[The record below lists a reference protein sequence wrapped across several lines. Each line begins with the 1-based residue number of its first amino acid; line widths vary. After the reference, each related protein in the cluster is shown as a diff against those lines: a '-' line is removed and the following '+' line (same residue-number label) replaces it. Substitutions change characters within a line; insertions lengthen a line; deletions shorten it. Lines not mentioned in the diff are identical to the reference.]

1 MRHAAPYFLLG
12 VLALL
17 VWFLLRRCHGRTA
30 VVAREFLLAFPIILL
45 YFIARGLADANPTA
59 AAEHAEAIIGI
70 ERGLGLFREPDVQR
84 LAGSGW
90 WIRIFNW
97 IYIFGHWPVV
107 AITFLW
113 LAACHRERLPRYR
126 DALFISGAIG
136 IVIFTLLPVSPPR
149 FMPAFGFIDPILLRN
164 PAYRVLQPSA
174 LTNPYAAMPSLHL
187 GWNLLMGIAVIRESR
202 NRFARLFGV
211 IMPGAMFC
219 AIVVT
224 ANHYFLDGLV
234 GVAIALLALAL
245 TDSMGNR
252 KLAGTEAPASGGG
265 GDDRGP
271 RRSSS
276 DSHEA

>member
-1 MRHAAPYFLLG
+1 MQRAAPYLLAG

-17 VWFLLRRCHGRTA
+17 VRFVLRRFHGRTV

-45 YFIARGLADANPTA
+45 YFIARGLADANPVEA
-59 AAEHAEAIIGI
+59 AQHAEAIIGI
-70 ERGLGLFREPDVQR
+70 ERGLGIFREPDVQR

-90 WIRIFNW
+90 GIRIFNW

-107 AITFLW
+107 AVTFLW

-136 IVIFTLLPVSPPR
+136 VVIFTLLPVSPPR
-149 FMPAFGFIDPILLRN
+149 FMPAFGFIDPILIRN

-187 GWNLLMGIAVIRESR
+187 GWNLVMGIAVVRESR
-202 NRFARLFGV
+202 HRLSQLFGM
-211 IMPGAMFC
+211 IMPCAMFF

-224 ANHYFLDGLV
+224 ANHYFLDGAV
-234 GVAIALLALAL
+234 GAAIALLALAL
-245 TDSMGNR
+245 TDWMENR
-252 KLAGTEAPASGGG
+252 RPIPH
-265 GDDRGP
+265 R
-271 RRSSS
+271 
-276 DSHEA
+276 